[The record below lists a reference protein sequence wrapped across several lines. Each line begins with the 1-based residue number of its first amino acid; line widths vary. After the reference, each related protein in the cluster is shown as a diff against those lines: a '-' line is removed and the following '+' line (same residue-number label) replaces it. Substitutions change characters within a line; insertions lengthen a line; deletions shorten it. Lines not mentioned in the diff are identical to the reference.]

1 LGTVFEI
8 LINTGFI
15 KYNSEGKGLDEAVLE
30 SEKKVVFLI
39 WGLLGGEKS
48 KMVLRENLGIFLM
61 TILGLDSTVLESI
74 FN

>member
-74 FN
+74 FY